1 MKKFLK
7 FNFWAAGCLILMIKN
22 LQNAVLSF
30 LHLALLFIFFSGVLH
45 AADSIILLLSFVL
58 LLSLLLL
65 LSDTITIT
73 ISILF

>member
-1 MKKFLK
+1 MT
-7 FNFWAAGCLILMIKN
+7 KN

-30 LHLALLFIFFSGVLH
+30 LHLALFFIFISGVLH

-73 ISILF
+73 ITINNYGCRYLETS